1 MKCSKTIPWSNWKH
15 RLETVSPTNSKWPKG
30 QSWKHVAP
38 GGLKAWLCGGVVF
51 VQVKFLHW
59 NVTQASPVEEI
70 NKWDATSS
78 LHIRNHS
85 RGRLHL
91 TRLVTNT
98 KTYLKETHVLIQSW
112 RIMKRSI
119 ILTLPA
125 VHGPPPHWPSL
136 ELWKRPLLQLQRFL
150 QGSILF
156 HRVWQ
161 YPGYFWWVA
170 NLNQLLII
178 SCHVSLP
185 WNCSDRFPKTHGIQ
199 ALFVGDIWWGG
210 NETRLKAEGKCRLD
224 KICQMHK
231 HGIVSSEK
239 SILLSH
245 NTTVDGSEIRLT
257 SWYGKYPIMFMVLYI
272 PGGWEWDFWTIN
284 SISVKTNKK
293 NLIYP
298 PGASGFR
305 GSDIGET
312 PGYFYH

>member
-51 VQVKFLHW
+51 VQVRFLHW
-59 NVTQASPVEEI
+59 NVTNASPVEEI
-70 NKWDATSS
+70 NKWDTTSS

-98 KTYLKETHVLIQSW
+98 KTYQKNTHFWSSHEESW
-112 RIMKRSI
+112 SVQYTDIASGPWTSPT
-119 ILTLPA
+119 LTPQ
-125 VHGPPPHWPSL
+125 L
-136 ELWKRPLLQLQRFL
+136 ELFRRPLLQLQRFL
-150 QGSILF
+150 QGSLF

-161 YPGYFWWVA
+161 YPSEFWWGA

-185 WNCSDRFPKTHGIQ
+185 WNCSDRFPKLMEK

-210 NETRLKAEGKCRLD
+210 NT
-224 KICQMHK
+224 
-231 HGIVSSEK
+231 VS
-239 SILLSH
+239 
-245 NTTVDGSEIRLT
+245 
-257 SWYGKYPIMFMVLYI
+257 
-272 PGGWEWDFWTIN
+272 GGREMPAGWNMSDAQAWN
-284 SISVKTNKK
+284 SIFQKK
-293 NLIYP
+293 Y
-298 PGASGFR
+298 STV
-305 GSDIGET
+305 S
-312 PGYFYH
+312 